1 MKTAFFSLREYDEL
15 PFCEEYSRKYNIDYT
30 YTPQYPNEENL
41 SIAQGCDAISITPC
55 EITEKFIKK
64 LASYNI
70 KYIICR
76 SIGYDHIPFEWTK
89 RNGIKVCAVSYPPD
103 CVANYA
109 IMLMLMASR
118 QVKEIML
125 RNEAQD
131 FSLKGKMGKDIS
143 DLTIGVIGTG
153 NIGATVIKHL
163 SGFGCKILAY
173 NIFEVEE
180 LKQYAKF
187 VTLDELYKNSDI
199 ITLHLASNPQ
209 TYHIINDEAFNKM
222 KDGVIIVNTARGTL
236 IDSKAL
242 IKNIKS
248 GKVSS
253 AGLDVIENE
262 NDICYHNQS
271 GKVMDN
277 DEMAILKSFPNV
289 IYTAHMAFYTK
300 TTVSNMIEKSFKA
313 VKYYERGEAN
323 PYEVCM

>member
-1 MKTAFFSLREYDEL
+1 MPLES
-15 PFCEEYSRKYNIDYT
+15 
-30 YTPQYPNEENL
+30 
-41 SIAQGCDAISITPC
+41 
-55 EITEKFIKK
+55 
-64 LASYNI
+64 
-70 KYIICR
+70 
-76 SIGYDHIPFEWTK
+76 TK
-89 RNGIKVCAVSYPPD
+89 RNDIKVCAVSYPPD

-125 RNEAQD
+125 RNEVQD

-248 GKVSS
+248 CKVSS

-271 GKVMDN
+271 GTVMDN

-300 TTVSNMIEKSFKA
+300 TTVSNMIEKTFEA
-313 VKYYERGEAN
+313 VKYYERGEVN